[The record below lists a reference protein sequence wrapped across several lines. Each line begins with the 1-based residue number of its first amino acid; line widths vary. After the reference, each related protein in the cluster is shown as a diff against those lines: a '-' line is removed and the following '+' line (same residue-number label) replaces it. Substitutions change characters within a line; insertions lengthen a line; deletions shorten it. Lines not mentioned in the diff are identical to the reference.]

1 MLRAVGI
8 DLWTLYGL
16 GVYSAKMSWVGN
28 SPAVQGLGFCAF
40 AAKGAGSIPGWGTKI
55 LQAVQPQK
63 KKKKVFTDQIS
74 CRSVC
79 GRDETVQ
86 RMVSRG

>member
-8 DLWTLYGL
+8 DLWILYGL
-16 GVYSAKMSWVGN
+16 RVYPAKMSRVGN
-28 SPAVQGLGFCAF
+28 SLAVQGLGLCASS
-40 AAKGAGSIPGWGTKI
+40 AKGAGSVPSWGTKI

-63 KKKKVFTDQIS
+63 TKLSRIS
-74 CRSVC
+74 CGSAC
-79 GRDETVQ
+79 GGDETVQ

>member
-28 SPAVQGLGFCAF
+28 SLAVQGLGFCAF

-63 KKKKVFTDQIS
+63 KKKRFSQI
-74 CRSVC
+74 RSAVGQC
-79 GRDETVQ
+79 VGEMR
-86 RMVSRG
+86 RYRGW